1 MPPRRR
7 VSAAAG
13 RGALASWRTDREAS
27 SREVLAGAV
36 RHTLADLAERHPGRS
51 VEVRVPPFGAVQC
64 IAGPVHR
71 RGTPPNTVE
80 TDPATWLA
88 LAVGEL
94 HWADAV
100 ERGLVRSS
108 GIRADSGVGPA
119 PRRGVGRVGWGPR
132 PPEEESHAKPGV
144 RGRRRRG

>member
-94 HWADAV
+94 RWADAV

-108 GIRADSGVGPA
+108 GIRADLTSVLPLDEVSA
-119 PRRGVGRVGWGPR
+119 
-132 PPEEESHAKPGV
+132 E
-144 RGRRRRG
+144 